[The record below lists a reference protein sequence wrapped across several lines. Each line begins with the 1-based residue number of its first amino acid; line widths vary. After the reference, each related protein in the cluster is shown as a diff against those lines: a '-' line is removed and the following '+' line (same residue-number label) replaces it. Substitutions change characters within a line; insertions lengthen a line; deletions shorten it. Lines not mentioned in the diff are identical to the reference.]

1 MNKELLQLHE
11 KILMGLSDIDLPTQF
26 ELDLLDC
33 YLNASQLIREKLR
46 ELNASLN

>member
-11 KILMGLSDIDLPTQF
+11 KILEGLSDIDLPTQF

-33 YLNASQLIREKLR
+33 YLNASCLIRKKLR
-46 ELNASLN
+46 ELNVSPN